1 MPKAVLEKAVN
12 GGGRQLPLGRDGLY
26 AGRVGHI
33 DGMCEAFREGWAV
46 CKQGWGKGSFP
57 ASPSASP
64 RKAAA

>member
-12 GGGRQLPLGRDGLY
+12 GGGRQSPLGRDGLY

-46 CKQGWGKGSFP
+46 CKQAWGRGAFRHP
-57 ASPSASP
+57 LPLTP
-64 RKAAA
+64 